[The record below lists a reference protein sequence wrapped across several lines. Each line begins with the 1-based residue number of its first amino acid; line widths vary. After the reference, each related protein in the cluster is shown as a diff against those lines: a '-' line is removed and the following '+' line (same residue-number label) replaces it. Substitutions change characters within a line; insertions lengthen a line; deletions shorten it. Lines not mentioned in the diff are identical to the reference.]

1 MIYMPM
7 FHLYNVLALLQ
18 CGILFNTGAWWI
30 GVHYSPYNKRYCI
43 NVLPCITIWISLPD
57 GNVPARSKM

>member
-1 MIYMPM
+1 MPM
-7 FHLYNVLALLQ
+7 FHLIQLLSMFQ
-18 CGILFNTGAWWI
+18 CGVLFNTGAFWI

-43 NVLPCITIWISLPD
+43 NVVPFVTLWVSLPD